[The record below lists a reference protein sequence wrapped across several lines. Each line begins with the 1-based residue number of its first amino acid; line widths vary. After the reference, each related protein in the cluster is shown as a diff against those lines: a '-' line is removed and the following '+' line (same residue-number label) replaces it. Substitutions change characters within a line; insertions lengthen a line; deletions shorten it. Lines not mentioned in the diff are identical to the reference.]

1 MNFCAFIFVLFLFN
15 HKTIGMQEIVVSE
28 HIWCPTENFNYRL
41 IDGECFYYETV
52 KKHSL
57 QIAQENCAGKFPNG
71 GKLFEP
77 RTLVMN
83 AIVLKGSEHIIA
95 PDIRAWFYLGI
106 RRETV
111 ESEYKFLSD
120 GKSLNFTLPWWPG
133 SPNNNKNEFCCFA
146 NHNSLWDDNVC
157 IGNDWYSIC
166 ESNLK

>member
-1 MNFCAFIFVLFLFN
+1 MTSNEFILRRLCHVTRRNPAWDQSVFTELVYHDWTNNRAKGKEKSQNNMNFCAFIFVLFLFN

-77 RTLVMN
+77 RSLIMN
-83 AIVLKGSEHIIA
+83 AIVLK
-95 PDIRAWFYLGI
+95 
-106 RRETV
+106 V
-111 ESEYKFLSD
+111 
-120 GKSLNFTLPWWPG
+120 N
-133 SPNNNKNEFCCFA
+133 
-146 NHNSLWDDNVC
+146 
-157 IGNDWYSIC
+157 
-166 ESNLK
+166 

>member
-1 MNFCAFIFVLFLFN
+1 M
-15 HKTIGMQEIVVSE
+15 E
-28 HIWCPTENFNYRL
+28 HSIC
-41 IDGECFYYETV
+41 I
-52 KKHSL
+52 SL
-57 QIAQENCAGKFPNG
+57 DPPSLKFHN
-71 GKLFEP
+71 
-77 RTLVMN
+77 RT
-83 AIVLKGSEHIIA
+83 
-95 PDIRAWFYLGI
+95 DINLGI